1 MSKSKKNRITVD
13 IVRNL
18 ADLKE
23 VFKLR
28 RESFV
33 KEKDIPEEM
42 EFDGNDFSCT
52 HLLMRFNDKPAGTL
66 RIRYFKDFPKIERLC
81 IAKKYRGYGLSKYLL
96 DYTEEY
102 LAEDLNPEEDYY
114 LDEDGEPVFY
124 INPGIAAPQ
133 ECGLLTFPLT
143 LEEIDD
149 EL

>member
-52 HLLMRFNDKPAGTL
+52 HLLMHYVSVIL
-66 RIRYFKDFPKIERLC
+66 RIFLR
-81 IAKKYRGYGLSKYLL
+81 
-96 DYTEEY
+96 
-102 LAEDLNPEEDYY
+102 
-114 LDEDGEPVFY
+114 
-124 INPGIAAPQ
+124 
-133 ECGLLTFPLT
+133 
-143 LEEIDD
+143 
-149 EL
+149 